1 MTLNKKV
8 VPALL
13 LLGLTAAPATVQAQS
28 FDWGIVAGL
37 NMSRLK
43 VSGDAL
49 QTVKDNGDY
58 KAGWYVGP
66 KVYFNTV
73 IGLGID
79 ASLQYS
85 ERKLQMQSKSD
96 VVGSETETYRT
107 IEIPINLRYNIGL
120 GKTLGVYVSTGPQF
134 GFALQNMNWGN
145 VGTGY
150 NFSRENMNTTWNVG
164 AGLRLMQH
172 LEVGIGY
179 NFAIGPVGKMIVGSN
194 KVGTSDDK
202 ELKYKANTLQVQVA
216 YVF

>member
-1 MTLNKKV
+1 MTRKKTLL
-8 VPALL
+8 PALL
-13 LLGLTAAPATVQAQS
+13 LLGLTAAPATMQAQS
-28 FDWGIVAGL
+28 FDWGIVGGL

-43 VSGDAL
+43 ISGDAV

-58 KAGWYVGP
+58 KAGWYIGP

-79 ASLQYS
+79 AALEYS
-85 ERKLQMQSKSD
+85 ERKLQMQSISSVK
-96 VVGSETETYRT
+96 ETETYRT
-107 IEIPINLRYNIGL
+107 IEIPVNVRYNIGL
-120 GKTLGVYVSTGPQF
+120 GKTLGLYVSTGPQF
-134 GFALQNMNWGN
+134 GFALQNMSWGS

-164 AGLRLMQH
+164 FGVRALQH

-179 NFAIGPVGKMIVGSN
+179 NFAIGPVGKMIIGSD
-194 KVGTSDDK
+194 KVGASEDQ